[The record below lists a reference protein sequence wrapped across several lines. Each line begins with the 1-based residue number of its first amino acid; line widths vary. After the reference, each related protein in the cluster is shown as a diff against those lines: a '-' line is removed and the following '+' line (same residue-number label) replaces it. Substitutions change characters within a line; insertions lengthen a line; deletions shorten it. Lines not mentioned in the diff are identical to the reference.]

1 LPRIVLLRCGCD
13 GYGFACIANGE
24 FELDTYDVS
33 SANLARVESLLG
45 VVHAKLVDL
54 SNPEMSRRVVKEADL
69 VVDVL
74 PESLG
79 F

>member
-45 VVHAKLVDL
+45 VVHAKLV
-54 SNPEMSRRVVKEADL
+54 
-69 VVDVL
+69 
-74 PESLG
+74 
-79 F
+79 